1 MAKTGEYVGRLR
13 KALYGTRE
21 APQLWNEE
29 LRRALGTIGF
39 ESNTLHPG
47 VFYHRHKDVYIVA
60 HVDDLLVADPPSDL
74 EWVQGEIKKIYEIQG
89 EMLKHGGMV
98 KFLGREIW
106 LAQGGV
112 VCASD
117 PSTRSYSSTCVASM

>member
-21 APQLWNEE
+21 APQFWNKKFP
-29 LRRALGTIGF
+29 RALGTIGF

-47 VFYHRHKDVYIVA
+47 VFYHQPKDVYIVA
-60 HVDDLLVADPPSDL
+60 HVHDLLVADPPSDL
-74 EWVQGEIKKIYEIQG
+74 EWVQSEIKKIYEIQC
-89 EMLKHGGMV
+89 EMLTHGGMV

-106 LAQGGV
+106 LRQGGV
-112 VCASD
+112 ACASD
-117 PSTRSYSSTCVASM
+117 LSTRSYSSTCVASM